1 MNRRVVGGAA
11 LLALAAATY
20 SLWPSSSAK
29 HARAPE
35 EEDTFRPA
43 PPSSAATA
51 ARPDPAATPSSAS
64 SSSSAPD
71 GLAAGDPRFEHR
83 ADRVSHALELLRF
96 PPTSQPLRKDMKDIL
111 QPNRRW
117 ETPLPLALAQGMN
130 AKDATKT
137 DLSFELTGDAFA
149 ITGQG
154 TLTATLEVFHA
165 ADHARIAV
173 DVTSATLT
181 AVDTGKPVGTVTLGD
196 DGNHLYRAAITP
208 ATLDGLRGYRGSV
221 KLDVGFVPS
230 EGDPRPAQ
238 ATLDFKYSGSTPA
251 TFAGVS
257 GDKLVPEGLEVDVD
271 LDVTEPGQFFVQGC
285 IFDGKNEPIGFA
297 VARPTLEKGK
307 RSVPLVFFGLLF
319 RDANAAGPYVFK
331 TLTGNR
337 MPAPGEPDHATM
349 DPWTGTYRTRP
360 YALADF
366 SDHEWD
372 SPQKDAK
379 IQALGD
385 LAAKAKAKSG
395 N

>member
-20 SLWPSSSAK
+20 SLWPTSAK
-29 HARAPE
+29 HARSAE
-35 EEDTFRPA
+35 EEDSFKPA
-43 PPSSAATA
+43 APASNAAGA
-51 ARPDPAATPSSAS
+51 PARPDPAVAS
-64 SSSSAPD
+64 SSPSAPTPD
-71 GLAAGDPRFEHR
+71 GVTAGDPRFDHR
-83 ADRVSHALELLRF
+83 ADRVSHALEMLRY

-149 ITGQG
+149 ITGQS

-173 DVTSATLT
+173 DITSAALT
-181 AVDTGKPVGTVTLGD
+181 TVDTGKQVANVSLTD

-208 ATLDGLRGYRGSV
+208 AAVDGLRGYRGAV
-221 KLDVGFVPS
+221 KLDVAFVPS

-257 GDKLVPEGLEVDVD
+257 NDKLVPEGLEVDVD
-271 LDVTEPGQFFVQGC
+271 HDVTEPGQFFVQGC
-285 IFDGKNEPIGFA
+285 IFDAKNEPIGFA

-337 MPAPGEPDHATM
+337 MPAPGEADHAAM

-366 SDHEWD
+366 SDHEWE

-385 LAAKAKAKSG
+385 LAAKAKAKNG